1 MKKEIR
7 IVQLIDSLDAGG
19 AERMAVNYAN
29 TLADVISFSGLVT
42 TRKEGALKDQL
53 SEKVTY
59 LFLNKKGKLG
69 WKAVL
74 KFRAFIKQNKIDVIH
89 AHSTSFFTAALV
101 KLSYPKVKFVWHD
114 HYGNSEFL
122 AQRNTLVLKAVSSL
136 FQGIISVN
144 LQLRDWATQ
153 SLAFKNVIYLPNF
166 FFFTEENESLKQTNL
181 EGISGKRIICLA
193 NLREQK
199 NHFML
204 LKVAE
209 LLKKS
214 HADWSLHLVG
224 KDFEDDYSKMLRTAV
239 VDWDLTNH
247 VFIYGS
253 RNDVGAILNASDI
266 AILSS
271 KSEGLPVALL
281 EYGFYKKPVLA
292 TRVGEIPK
300 VIEHNVTG
308 VLVDSGDA
316 VVFYQELARLIDDS
330 ASRYLLA
337 QNLHTHI
344 MGNYSGKA
352 ILGKYLGWLCKSK
365 FN

>member
-29 TLADVISFSGLVT
+29 TLASVITFSALVT
-42 TRKEGALKDQL
+42 TRKEGALKGQL
-53 SEKVTY
+53 SEKVNY
-59 LFLNKKGKLG
+59 LFLNKQGKMGL
-69 WKAVL
+69 KSVL
-74 KFRAFIKQNKIDVIH
+74 KFRTFITQNKIDVIH
-89 AHSTSFFTAALV
+89 AHSSSFFTAVLV
-101 KLSYPKVKFVWHD
+101 KLSYPKLKIVWHD

-122 AQRNTLVLKAVSSL
+122 AQRSTLVLKAVSSL

-144 LQLRDWATQ
+144 LQLKDWAMQ

-166 FFFTEENESLKQTNL
+166 VFFTDENQSLQQTVL
-181 EGISGKRIICLA
+181 EGTSGKRIICLA

-214 HADWSLHLVG
+214 HSDWSFHLVG
-224 KDFEDDYSKMLRTAV
+224 KDFEDEYSESLKQELAHKQ
-239 VDWDLTNH
+239 LQNQ

-253 RNDVGAILNASDI
+253 KNDVGSILKQSDLAILT
-266 AILSS
+266 S

-281 EYGFYKKPVLA
+281 EYGYYKKTVLA
-292 TRVGEIPK
+292 TRVGEIPT
-300 VIEHNVTG
+300 VIEDNITG
-308 VLVDSGDA
+308 VLIDSGDVDGFYRELVWLIGDVDLRVILGEGLHQH
-316 VVFYQELARLIDDS
+316 VVS
-330 ASRYLLA
+330 
-337 QNLHTHI
+337 
-344 MGNYSGKA
+344 NYSEKA
-352 ILGKYLGWLCKSK
+352 VLGKYLDWLE
-365 FN
+365 N